1 MARDM
6 FAALAPRGSESSV
19 TIPCRFPLFI
29 AISSHSL
36 LARTLHVRA
45 RATALHA
52 SSVVT
57 HVAALPPTSG
67 DRHHALAPRK
77 YTSHAARIHSTRD
90 CSDTEMRQYRAYQ
103 ASPPG
108 LSLSLHT
115 PSDHSHS
122 HTKEHTISC
131 NNKVHNI
138 YRTVRPFH
146 PISLSLLPPDF
157 RLYNHI
163 RSLLCSPER
172 ILLLA
177 GFMLLSVILRLSCIT
192 F

>member
-1 MARDM
+1 M
-6 FAALAPRGSESSV
+6 
-19 TIPCRFPLFI
+19 
-29 AISSHSL
+29 
-36 LARTLHVRA
+36 RA
-45 RATALHA
+45 RYRSTCKFGCDPRRR
-52 SSVVT
+52 S
-57 HVAALPPTSG
+57 PPTSG

-103 ASPPG
+103 S
-108 LSLSLHT
+108 LSTWLIALSLHT

-146 PISLSLLPPDF
+146 PISLSLSYLPFPFVQPYTISPFAPRRGSSSGWFHAVECDTPIVM
-157 RLYNHI
+157 YNV
-163 RSLLCSPER
+163 LKL
-172 ILLLA
+172 
-177 GFMLLSVILRLSCIT
+177 
-192 F
+192 